1 MKNFLKILILFL
13 FFSCEAYSQS
23 DSLTGSLELKL
34 GNKPS
39 FDSTKFNIFPRNYRK
54 SKIALVLSG
63 GSARGLAQIGVM
75 DVFEK
80 YDIDID
86 LIVGTSIGAITGSM
100 YASGYSPEEL
110 RNITK
115 SIDWKSKLTL
125 TNKYEREF
133 LFVDQ
138 KKVQDKGFLTFSFD
152 GFRPVLPTSLSSG
165 QQIAELFNLYLL
177 NSRYKPHGDFFSL
190 KIPFCAVATDLNKGE
205 RVVLNDGN
213 ISESVKASFTFPLL
227 YTPTK
232 VKGRDLVDGG
242 LTANIPVD
250 VARQLGADMVITVNS
265 TSPLKN
271 TEELKNPINTADQI
285 LSITLAQL
293 NEEQLKNSDV
303 IITPEIFNVTATDF
317 SSVDYLIDKGRLA
330 AETMI
335 NSILG
340 KIDTLEMNASVNF
353 NNFLFNASVRFKGN
367 YIPDSLK
374 NVITKEQEN
383 NFVRYVTIEK
393 RMRDI
398 YRTGFFRKVSASIYS
413 EDNRNVIEYT
423 GENFTRLNGI
433 RVNFNDGGDV
443 RLYDYKMK
451 KSDSLNAG
459 SFAFTILENHKPAS
473 KEISDVVTGS
483 IASFGSKKISTLS
496 NCKEMFGFYESLL
509 GALRDKGY
517 SLVDITKFYLDENTG
532 ILDIELTEGTV
543 SEINITGNDK
553 TKSSL
558 ILSETFVSTDKPVKI
573 NSLKESLGGIYG
585 TNLFQQTSMAVRYV
599 KSKPVLDIYLVEKSS
614 RNLYFSF
621 RADNERKL
629 QGYLSVRN
637 ENLFGTGNELG
648 AVIKGGLRDR
658 EYKIELLS
666 NKFFGTP
673 LTYNL
678 SAYYK
683 FQNFYDYIE
692 IPDDENGKFDRQQ
705 TGEYR
710 NIHYGGSFKVG
721 TQIEKFG
728 TLFGQL
734 SLENVS
740 RSQLQGTIPQINDLK
755 LFKLKLG
762 GRIDTEDKFP
772 FATSGTVVNYNYESA
787 RNSLTGGVTYSKF
800 SFDLTHSIPIHY
812 GHVLKPK
819 FIFGFADKTT
829 PDYELFSL
837 GGENS
842 FYGMVED
849 QLLGRQI
856 LLASLEYRY
865 LLPVKIFF
873 DTYVSFRY
881 DLGRIWENS
890 EDIRFKD
897 LRHGLGFAALFDT
910 PIGKA
915 SFSTGRTFYTTKGFK
930 PGSFIWG
937 PYTFYFSIGYD
948 I

>member
-1 MKNFLKILILFL
+1 MSKLLKILLLLLFAA
-13 FFSCEAYSQS
+13 SAAYSQE
-23 DSLTGSLELKL
+23 DSLTGSLELKFE
-34 GNKPS
+34 NKPN
-39 FDSTKFNIFPRNYRK
+39 FDSTKFNVFPKNCR
-54 SKIALVLSG
+54 SKKVALVLSG
-63 GSARGLAQIGVM
+63 GGARGLAQIGVL

-80 YDIDID
+80 YGIDID

-100 YASGYSPEEL
+100 YTSGYSPEEL
-110 RNITK
+110 RDITK

-125 TNKYEREF
+125 SNKYEREF

-152 GFRPVLPTSLSSG
+152 GFKPVLPTSLSSG

-177 NSRYKPHGDFFSL
+177 NARYKPRGDFFSL

-205 RVVLNDGN
+205 RVVLKDGN
-213 ISESVKASFTFPLL
+213 LSESVKASFTFPLL

-232 VKGRDLVDGG
+232 VKGKELVDGG

-250 VARQLGADMVITVNS
+250 VARQLGADMIITVNS

-293 NEEQLKNSDV
+293 NEEQLKNSDI
-303 IITPEIFNVTATDF
+303 IITPEIFNINSTDF

-330 AETMI
+330 AENKI
-335 NSILG
+335 NEIAG
-340 KIDTLEMNASVNF
+340 KIDTLESGASPNF
-353 NNFLFNASVRFKGN
+353 NNFLFNGDVKFTGEM
-367 YIPDSLK
+367 IPDSLK
-374 NVITKEQEN
+374 KVIRAEQEN

-393 RMRDI
+393 RLRDL
-398 YRTGFFRKVSASIYS
+398 YKTGYFRNVRANIYS
-413 EDNRNVIEYT
+413 DGSRSKIEYAA
-423 GENFTRLNGI
+423 ENMTRLNGI
-433 RVNFNDGGDV
+433 KAVFNGGRDV
-443 RLYDYKMK
+443 RLYDYRFIKT
-451 KSDSLNAG
+451 DSINAG
-459 SFAFTILENHKPAS
+459 SFVLTQLENSKPVS
-473 KEISDVVTGS
+473 KDVSDAVMPKITAFGNEHISAISNTGQ
-483 IASFGSKKISTLS
+483 
-496 NCKEMFGFYESLL
+496 MYGFYENLL

-517 SLVDITKFYLDENTG
+517 SLIDISKFCINENTG
-532 ILDIELTEGTV
+532 ILEIDFTEGTV
-543 SEINITGNDK
+543 SEIDIIGNTK

-558 ILSETFVSTDKPVKI
+558 ILSETYVSTDKPVKY
-573 NSLKESLGGIYG
+573 SELKESLGGIYG
-585 TNLFQQTSMAVRYV
+585 TNLFQQTSLAIRYQ
-599 KSKPVLDIYLVEKSS
+599 KEHPVLDIYLVEKSS

-629 QGYLSVRN
+629 QGYLSLRN
-637 ENLFGTGNELG
+637 ENLFGSGTEIG

-678 SAYYK
+678 SGYYK
-683 FQNFYDYIE
+683 FQNYYDYIE
-692 IPDDENGKFDRQQ
+692 ITDENELEFNRQQ

-710 NIHYGGSFKVG
+710 DIRYGGSFKVG

-728 TLFGQL
+728 TLYAQVT
-734 SLENVS
+734 LENIS
-740 RSQLQGTIPQINDLK
+740 RSQLQGTISQIDRLN

-762 GRIDTEDKFP
+762 GKIDTEDKSP
-772 FATSGTVVNYNYESA
+772 FATSGTVLNYNYESS
-787 RNSLTGGVTYSKF
+787 RNSIASSVTYTKF
-800 SFDLTHSIPIHY
+800 SFDLTHSIPVWH
-812 GHVLKPK
+812 GHVIKPK

-837 GGENS
+837 GGDNS

-849 QLLGRQI
+849 QLRGRQI

-865 LLPVKIFF
+865 MLPVQIFF
-873 DTYVSFRY
+873 DTYVSMRY

-897 LRHGLGFAALFDT
+897 LRHGLGLAAMFDT

-915 SFSTGRTFYTTKGFK
+915 GFSVGRTFYFNKGFSK
-930 PGSFIWG
+930 GSFIWG
-937 PYTFYFSIGYD
+937 QYTFYFSIGYD